1 MGHTPYGYRIDN
13 GQAVIDEEQ
22 AAAVRKLLESYLG
35 GMGFSAAVEAAG
47 LHVTHTQAK
56 RMLTN
61 EKYLGTDYYP
71 AIITKEE
78 MEAVIAEKDKRARA
92 LGRIRA
98 PKEPGPKKKPAF
110 IFSMPHVDRR
120 HDDPYRQAAYA
131 FSLIEEV
138 QING

>member
-1 MGHTPYGYRIDN
+1 
-13 GQAVIDEEQ
+13 
-22 AAAVRKLLESYLG
+22 
-35 GMGFSAAVEAAG
+35 MGFAAAVEAAG

-98 PKEPGPKKKPAF
+98 PKEPRPKKKPAF

>member
-35 GMGFSAAVEAAG
+35 GMGFAAAVEAAG

-98 PKEPGPKKKPAF
+98 PKEPGPKKKPAY
-110 IFSMPHVDRR
+110 S
-120 HDDPYRQAAYA
+120 
-131 FSLIEEV
+131 SGL
-138 QING
+138 